1 MWPLRKKS
9 TPTLEATPERELVG
23 LACGGS
29 GAAFAEI
36 MRRNNRRLFRTAR
49 GIIGSDWEAGKVVQD
64 SYVRAFRG
72 LGTFRQEAA
81 LGNCADISE
90 PHV

>member
-23 LACGGS
+23 LALWWKWS
-29 GAAFAEI
+29 GICRDNAPQQSAPVSH
-36 MRRNNRRLFRTAR
+36 R